1 MAGQQAGL
9 FTKDTVLVMAATFLF
24 QFSTMAVNPLIN
36 GYARSLGASSAFAGI
51 VVGVMN
57 IVSMILRP
65 VAGNL
70 TDRISKYRLTFFG
83 GSICFIGT
91 LGDVFAPNP
100 QSLLLFRFINGI
112 GFVFCTVC
120 MATWIAFLVPRDHV
134 GEAMGYYGLLNAS
147 SMALAP
153 ALAINLYRIIGYRPM
168 LAVSAAAVLLMVVL
182 IQFVGNPAQ
191 PKYHPQKRKGPRH
204 FKIIQRDTLA
214 VAAIM
219 SLLSIPYFAT
229 QADIVMYV
237 AQRRLN
243 IAVGMYF
250 FIYAV
255 VLFAIRIALKNFFD
269 TVRFGVWFVVCT
281 VATVGYLIFL
291 TIMDNNW
298 EMAIAAGGMA
308 LGYGIM
314 FSICQSTSL
323 LLAPLE
329 EQGLANSTFYLG
341 LDIGMSLGPILGG
354 LIDNYLPLT
363 WFYPVMLVIIP
374 IILIIYLV
382 NYRKLNGAIEHH

>member
-1 MAGQQAGL
+1 
-9 FTKDTVLVMAATFLF
+9 
-24 QFSTMAVNPLIN
+24 
-36 GYARSLGASSAFAGI
+36 
-51 VVGVMN
+51 MN
-57 IVSMILRP
+57 IISMILRP

-91 LGDVFAPNP
+91 LGYVFAPNP
-100 QSLLLFRFINGI
+100 QLLLLFRFINGI

-147 SMALAP
+147 SMVLAP
-153 ALAINLYRIIGYRPM
+153 ALAINLYQVIGYRPM
-168 LAVSAAAVLLMVVL
+168 LGVSAAAVLLMVIL

-191 PKYHPQKRKGPRH
+191 PKYRPQENKGRHH
-204 FKIIQRDTLA
+204 FKIIQKDTLA
-214 VAAIM
+214 VASIM
-219 SLLSIPYFAT
+219 SLLSISYFAT

-237 AQRRLN
+237 AQRHLN
-243 IAVGMYF
+243 VAVGMYF

-269 TVRFGVWFVVCT
+269 TVRFGVWFAICAVASVVYI
-281 VATVGYLIFL
+281 VFL
-291 TIMDNNW
+291 AIMNSDW
-298 EMAIAAGGMA
+298 QMAVAAGCMA

-323 LLAPLE
+323 MLAPMA

-341 LDIGMSLGPILGG
+341 LDIGMSLGPIIGG

-363 WFYPVMLVIIP
+363 WFYPVMLVILP
-374 IILIIYLV
+374 IVLVIYLF
-382 NYRKLNGAIEHH
+382 NRQKLNGAVEHH

>member
-1 MAGQQAGL
+1 MADHQEKL

-36 GYARSLGASSAFAGI
+36 GYARNLGASSAFAGI
-51 VVGVMN
+51 IVGVMN

-100 QSLLLFRFINGI
+100 QLLLLFRFINGL

-153 ALAINLYRIIGYRPM
+153 ALAINLYRVIGYRPM
-168 LAVSAAAVLLMVVL
+168 LGISAAAVLLMVIL

-191 PKYHPQKRKGPRH
+191 PKYHPQAGRGPRH

-237 AQRRLN
+237 AQRQLN
-243 IAVGMYF
+243 VAVGMYF

-269 TVRFGVWFVVCT
+269 TVRFGVWFVICT
-281 VATVGYLIFL
+281 VATVGYLICL

-323 LLAPLE
+323 MLAPLE

-363 WFYPVMLVIIP
+363 WFYPVMLVILP
-374 IILIIYLV
+374 IIIIIYLF
-382 NYRKLNGAIEHH
+382 NRRKLNGAVEHH

>member
-1 MAGQQAGL
+1 MADHQEKL
-9 FTKDTVLVMAATFLF
+9 FTKDTVLVMVATFLF

-36 GYARSLGASSAFAGI
+36 GYARNLGASSAFAGI
-51 VVGVMN
+51 IVGVMN

-91 LGDVFAPNP
+91 LGYVFAPNP
-100 QSLLLFRFINGI
+100 PLLLLFRFINGL

-153 ALAINLYRIIGYRPM
+153 ALAINLYRVIGYRPV
-168 LAVSAAAVLLMVVL
+168 LGVSAAAVLLMVIL

-191 PKYHPQKRKGPRH
+191 PKYHPQTNGGPRH

-214 VAAIM
+214 VASIM

-255 VLFAIRIALKNFFD
+255 VLFVIRIALKNFFD
-269 TVRFGVWFVVCT
+269 TVRFGIWFVICT
-281 VATVGYLIFL
+281 VATGAYLIFL

-323 LLAPLE
+323 MLAPME

-354 LIDNYLPLT
+354 LIDDYLPLT
-363 WFYPVMLVIIP
+363 WFYPVMLLILP
-374 IILIIYLV
+374 IILIIYLF
-382 NYRKLNGAIEHH
+382 NYRKLNGAVEHH

>member
-1 MAGQQAGL
+1 
-9 FTKDTVLVMAATFLF
+9 
-24 QFSTMAVNPLIN
+24 MAVNPMIN

-51 VVGVMN
+51 VVGIMN

-65 VAGNL
+65 IAGNL

-91 LGDVFAPNP
+91 LGYVFAPNP
-100 QSLLLFRFINGI
+100 QLLLLFRFINGT

-120 MATWIAFLVPRDHV
+120 MATWIAFLVPRNHV
-134 GEAMGYYGLLNAS
+134 GKAMGYYGLLNAS

-153 ALAINLYRIIGYRPM
+153 ALSINLYRVIGYRAM
-168 LAVSAAAVLLMVVL
+168 MAVSAVAVLLMVIL

-191 PKYHPQKRKGPRH
+191 PKYRPQKDKGPHH

-214 VAAIM
+214 VASIM

-237 AQRRLN
+237 AQRHLN

-269 TVRFGVWFVVCT
+269 TVRFGVWFATCT
-281 VATVGYLIFL
+281 ATTVIYVIFL
-291 TIMDNNW
+291 TIMHNNW
-298 EMAIAAGGMA
+298 QMAIAAGGMA

-323 LLAPLE
+323 MLAPMD

-363 WFYPVMLVIIP
+363 WFYPVMLMIIP
-374 IILIIYLV
+374 IILIIYLP
-382 NYRKLNGAIEHH
+382 NHRKLNSAVSHH

>member
-1 MAGQQAGL
+1 MADHQEKL

-36 GYARSLGASSAFAGI
+36 GYARKLGASSAFAGI
-51 VVGVMN
+51 IVGVMN

-100 QSLLLFRFINGI
+100 QLLLLFRFINGL

-153 ALAINLYRIIGYRPM
+153 ALAINLYRVIGYRPM
-168 LAVSAAAVLLMVVL
+168 LGISAAAVLLMVIL

-191 PKYHPQKRKGPRH
+191 PKYHPQAKHGPHH

-237 AQRRLN
+237 AQRQLN
-243 IAVGMYF
+243 VAVGMYF

-255 VLFAIRIALKNFFD
+255 VLFIIRIALKNFFD
-269 TVRFGVWFVVCT
+269 TVRFGVWLVICT

-323 LLAPLE
+323 MLAPLE

-354 LIDNYLPLT
+354 VIDNYLPLT
-363 WFYPVMLVIIP
+363 WFYPVMLVILP
-374 IILIIYLV
+374 IIIIIYLF
-382 NYRKLNGAIEHH
+382 NYRKLNGAVEHH

>member
-1 MAGQQAGL
+1 
-9 FTKDTVLVMAATFLF
+9 MAATFLF
-24 QFSTMAVNPLIN
+24 QFSTMAVNPMIN
-36 GYARSLGASSAFAGI
+36 GYARNLGASSAFAGV
-51 VVGVMN
+51 VVGIMN

-91 LGDVFAPNP
+91 LGYVFAPNP
-100 QSLLLFRFINGI
+100 QLLLLFRFINGI

-153 ALAINLYRIIGYRPM
+153 ALSINLYRVIGYRAM
-168 LAVSAAAVLLMVVL
+168 MAVSAVAVLLMVIL
-182 IQFVGNPAQ
+182 IQFVSNPAQ
-191 PKYHPQKRKGPRH
+191 PKYRPQKNKGSHH

-214 VAAIM
+214 VASIM

-237 AQRRLN
+237 AQRHLN

-269 TVRFGVWFVVCT
+269 TVRFGIWFAICS
-281 VATVGYLIFL
+281 VATVIYIIFL
-291 TIMDNNW
+291 TIMHNNW

-323 LLAPLE
+323 MLAPMA

-363 WFYPVMLVIIP
+363 WFYPVMLILLP
-374 IILIIYLV
+374 IILIIYLF
-382 NYRKLNGAIEHH
+382 NRRRLNSAVSHH